1 MEVADIKNVLV
12 IGAGTMGQQIAL
24 QCATHGYD
32 VMLYDLDPDML
43 GKAISHIEKFM
54 KDLETAGRFT
64 GAELAAARGRI
75 RTSTDAGEAGKDAD
89 LVSENVP
96 EDPAL
101 KGKVFAQF
109 HGICPDHTI
118 FTSNTSSLIPS
129 MFAAQSGRPEKVIS
143 LHFHPNVW
151 DATIADVMPHK
162 GTSEETLQVV
172 TAFARRV
179 GQTPIYVKREHPGYV
194 FNTMLMAFLS
204 SALTMVGRGVA
215 SVEDVDRSWMGV
227 MFTPMGPF
235 GIMDFIGLDTM
246 WKVNSFWANA
256 TNDPGVKK
264 NAELLKK
271 MLDEGK
277 LGQKSGSGF
286 YTYPHPAFTEKGFL
300 KGENN

>member
-1 MEVADIKNVLV
+1 MEVSDIKNVLV

-32 VMLYDLDPDML
+32 VVLYDLAPEML
-43 GKAISHIEKFM
+43 TKAQKYIDRFIKELEAAGKFSS
-54 KDLETAGRFT
+54 D
-64 GAELAAARGRI
+64 ELAAARARI
-75 RTSTDAGEAGKDAD
+75 TTSTDAAVAGKNAD

-101 KGKVFAQF
+101 KGKVFGQF
-109 HGICPDHTI
+109 NGICPAHTI

-129 MFAAQSGRPEKVIS
+129 MFAGQSGRPEKVIS

-162 GTSEETLQVV
+162 GTSDETLQVV
-172 TAFARRV
+172 RAFARRV

-204 SALTMVGRGVA
+204 SALTMVGRDVA

-227 MFTPMGPF
+227 MFTAMGPF

-256 TNDPGVKK
+256 TNDPAVRK
-264 NAELLKK
+264 NADLLKK

-286 YTYPHPAFTEKGFL
+286 YSYPHPAFAAKGFL

>member
-1 MEVADIKNVLV
+1 MEVSDIKKVLV
-12 IGAGTMGQQIAL
+12 LGAGTMGQQIAL
-24 QCATHGYD
+24 QCAIHGYD
-32 VMLYDLDPDML
+32 VVLYDIDPEML
-43 GKAISHIEKFM
+43 KKALKHIDRFM
-54 KDLETAGRFT
+54 KELETSKRFSS
-64 GAELAAARGRI
+64 AELAAARERI
-75 RTSTDAGEAGKDAD
+75 ATSTDAAEAGKNVD
-89 LVSENVP
+89 LISENVP

-101 KGKVFAQF
+101 KGKVFSQF
-109 HGICPDHTI
+109 NGICATHTI

-129 MFAAQSGRPEKVIS
+129 MFAEQSGRPDKVIS

-246 WKVNSFWANA
+246 WKVNSFWASSM
-256 TNDPGVKK
+256 NDPVVKK
-264 NAELLKK
+264 NADLLRK

-286 YTYPHPAFTEKGFL
+286 YTYPNPSFTAKGFL
-300 KGENN
+300 KGENS